1 MDTLTAIRKR
11 FTVVE
16 YQQMAATGIL
26 GEDDR
31 FELLEGEIVKM
42 AALGPQHAA
51 CVDRLN
57 KTLQR
62 LVQDRA
68 IVRVQNPIRVG
79 ENSQPQPDV
88 TLLQPRDDFY
98 AGGHPEPEDVLLLIE
113 VSESS
118 LAYDRDVKL
127 PLYAAAGI
135 VEVWLVALL
144 PQVVE
149 VYRAPSENVYGEKRT
164 MRRGDT
170 LAPLHLPEVVLHANE
185 MISERR

>member
-1 MDTLTAIRKR
+1 MDALTAIRKR

-16 YQQMAATGIL
+16 YQQMAETGIL
-26 GEDDR
+26 SEDDR
-31 FELLEGEIVKM
+31 LELLEGEIVEM

-51 CVDRLN
+51 CVDRL
-57 KTLQR
+57 TQR
-62 LVQDRA
+62 LPLLVQGRA
-68 IVRVQNPIRVG
+68 IVRIQNPVRVG
-79 ENSQPQPDV
+79 ERSQPQPDV
-88 TLLQPRDDFY
+88 ALLQPRDDFY

-127 PLYAAAGI
+127 ALYARAGI

-149 VYRAPSENVYGEKRT
+149 IYRSPSENGYGEKRT
-164 MRRGDT
+164 MRRGDS
-170 LAPLHLPEVVLHANE
+170 LSPLHLPDVVLRVDE
-185 MISERR
+185 MLGGRG

>member
-16 YQQMAATGIL
+16 YQQMADTGIL
-26 GEDDR
+26 SEDDR
-31 FELLEGEIVKM
+31 LELLEGEIVKM

-51 CVDRLN
+51 CVDRL
-57 KTLQR
+57 TQR
-62 LVQDRA
+62 LPLLVQGRA
-68 IVRVQNPIRVG
+68 IVRVQNPIRIA
-79 ENSQPQPDV
+79 EHSQPQPDV

-135 VEVWLVALL
+135 VEVWLVALQL
-144 PQVVE
+144 QVVE
-149 VYRAPSENVYGEKRT
+149 VYRAPSENGYGEKRT

-170 LAPLHLPEVVLHANE
+170 LSPLHLPDVVLRVNE